1 MRVKIGLAIAQI
13 AEGFRERNYR
23 VAYKTDNYIL
33 AYMPGDNIQIEYDTR
48 KEKLD
53 VSCVLDKVDMKDPTQ
68 QTQEVLQQIN
78 QMAILQELLALPGIQ
93 LLQQPAYAN
102 GYLVAAIE
110 VES

>member
-1 MRVKIGLAIAQI
+1 MR
-13 AEGFRERNYR
+13 
-23 VAYKTDNYIL
+23 
-33 AYMPGDNIQIEYDTR
+33 
-48 KEKLD
+48 
-53 VSCVLDKVDMKDPTQ
+53 DKVDMKDPTQ